1 MITGIEGNIPNI
13 RSGDKL
19 SASNSKENG
28 SGFEQ
33 ALQQV
38 EQSSSK
44 DVYEGETTRKPTDG
58 LTEAMNKTSTSKVI
72 QQDQTVSLEEEE
84 AGCMMQSMMQGFFEK
99 IAQLLSVSVEELQGL
114 IDSMGMEKSDL
125 LDVNQLLE
133 VCMKQ
138 FGANDL
144 TDALLNEDLAN
155 VVSDATKLL
164 EELLENTNGGLLDT
178 MDAMEENPLTKDSLE
193 TKEPLI
199 PEKQLVTMGQSV
211 EEEETPS
218 NGFSSKE
225 DVEVVVNDQRKSRNE
240 TKEVSQEGFAN
251 QLLKQVDTSLQASG
265 QVGEIQG
272 KDIVYQITEQI
283 KVNITNEKTSMELL
297 LNPENLGKVHVAI
310 SSKEG
315 MLTAH
320 FTVQNE
326 IAKEAIESSL
336 QVLKESFL
344 EQGLKVEDVEVTL
357 GNYTL
362 EYGEK
367 DGEQHSNEKNGG
379 KRTRTIEEI
388 DRIMGSEV
396 ESQVETEL
404 GNINGSINYT
414 A

>member
-362 EYGEK
+362 EYGEE